1 MNKIYIL
8 VGIFLI
14 ILLYSFMKISYGI
27 KEGLSRNHKRKRRRR
42 AQERQGWWKGKKYI
56 EDGAGINQPNLELP
70 KGYRDN
76 YTPSTT
82 IEYNYLNEDSRHK
95 NDYIMKNATIG
106 EFNNEVGCANNK
118 YSGHCGDK
126 NNFNRYYR
134 PIMRAI
140 KKDSVNK
147 FNEKRYGEGNNW
159 DVDLKN
165 TVEEKIKGTSENS
178 DKNWKEKEYLYD
190 KSFLSENEGKNIEN
204 IKKDSGLT
212 YEQAIENSAL
222 KIKDWMNTKYVEDE
236 KTRRDGSNV
245 VEQFESNIE
254 YVNPTGKS
262 FIDDVNTW
270 ENIKNEVL
278 SSKSNKDELSKIH
291 NDIVDENNNVT
302 LPNEQYEEKF
312 KEKYIELSLPI
323 QHLYENSAR
332 ENIRLKAAIY
342 PSLNT
347 ESTSSETNSI
357 DNKSGMT
364 NLMKEGLNINKSE
377 THTSCINQK
386 CKSSPS
392 NYPGIYK

>member
-14 ILLYSFMKISYGI
+14 ILVYSFMKITYGT
-27 KEGLSRNHKRKRRRR
+27 KEGLSRRHKRKRRRR
-42 AQERQGWWKGKKYI
+42 AAERQGWWRGSGYLQN
-56 EDGAGINQPNLELP
+56 GAGINQPSLQLP
-70 KGYRDN
+70 MGYRDN
-76 YTPSTT
+76 YTPSVDKR
-82 IEYNYLNEDSRHK
+82 YNFWNHDAG
-95 NDYIMKNATIG
+95 NYIMTNKTIG
-106 EFNNEVGCANNK
+106 EFNYEVGCARDRH
-118 YSGHCGDK
+118 SGHCGDK

-134 PIMRAI
+134 PMMNAI
-140 KKDSVNK
+140 SRDSYNK
-147 FNEKRYGEGNNW
+147 FFEKRYGKDNTWNI
-159 DVDLKN
+159 DLEN
-165 TVEEKIKGTSENS
+165 RVINKIKGTSDSAE
-178 DKNWKEKEYLYD
+178 KNWNEKKYLY
-190 KSFLSENEGKNIEN
+190 SESLLSENKGMDIEN
-204 IKKDSGLT
+204 IKRNSGLT
-212 YEQAIENSAL
+212 YEQAIEKSAL
-222 KIKDWMNTKYVEDE
+222 IIQEWIDTKYVEDE
-236 KTRRDGSNV
+236 KKRRDGSNV

-254 YVNPTGKS
+254 YINPTGKS

-291 NDIVDENNNVT
+291 HDIVDKDNNVT

-342 PSLNT
+342 PSLNKQN
-347 ESTSSETNSI
+347 NSN
-357 DNKSGMT
+357 DNQSGMT

-377 THTSCINQK
+377 THVSCINEN

-392 NYPGIYK
+392 SYPSIYK

>member
-14 ILLYSFMKISYGI
+14 ILVYSFMKITYVT
-27 KEGLSRNHKRKRRRR
+27 KEGLSRNRKKKRRRR
-42 AQERQGWWKGKKYI
+42 AQERQGWWRDKKYLQ
-56 EDGAGINQPNLELP
+56 DGVGLKQPSVQLP
-70 KGYRDN
+70 IGYRDN

-82 IEYNYLNEDSRHK
+82 LKYNYVNEDNRRK
-95 NDYIMKNATIG
+95 VDYIMKSATIG
-106 EFNNEVGCANNK
+106 EFNNEVGCANNQ
-118 YSGHCGDK
+118 YSGHCADK
-126 NNFNRYYR
+126 NNFNKYYR

-140 KKDSVNK
+140 NKDAENK
-147 FNEKRYGEGNNW
+147 FNEKRYGLGNKW

-165 TVEEKIKGTSENS
+165 NVEEKIKGTSENS

-190 KSFLSENEGKNIEN
+190 KALLSENKGNDIEN
-204 IKKDSGLT
+204 TKKNSGLT
-212 YEQAIENSAL
+212 YDMAIKNSSL
-222 KIKDWMNTKYVEDE
+222 IIEEWINIKYVEDE
-236 KTRRDGSNV
+236 TKRRDGSTT
-245 VEQFESNIE
+245 VESFENNIE

-278 SSKSNKDELSKIH
+278 TSKSNKDELSKIH
-291 NDIVDENNNVT
+291 NDIVDEDNNVT

-342 PSLNT
+342 PSLNK
-347 ESTSSETNSI
+347 ENKDTNLS
-357 DNKSGMT
+357 DNKIGMT

-377 THTSCINQK
+377 RHSSCINQN

-392 NYPGIYK
+392 SYPGIYN

>member
-14 ILLYSFMKISYGI
+14 ILVYSFMKISYGI

-42 AQERQGWWKGKKYI
+42 AQERQGWWKSKKYLQ
-56 EDGAGINQPNLELP
+56 DGVGINKPNLELP

-76 YTPSTT
+76 YTPSVD
-82 IEYNYLNEDSRHK
+82 IKFNFWNHLGRN
-95 NDYIMKNATIG
+95 YIMKNATIG

-126 NNFNRYYR
+126 NNFNKYYH
-134 PIMRAI
+134 PIMDAI
-140 KKDSVNK
+140 KADAGSK
-147 FNEKRYGEGNNW
+147 FNKKRYGKGNNW

-165 TVEEKIKGTSENS
+165 KVKEKIKGTSGNS
-178 DKNWKEKEYLYD
+178 DKNWKEKKYLY
-190 KSFLSENEGKNIEN
+190 SESLLSENKGMDIEN
-204 IKKDSGLT
+204 IKKNSGLT

-222 KIKDWMNTKYVEDE
+222 KIKDWMNNTYINYET
-236 KTRRDGSNV
+236 TRRNSSNI

-262 FIDDVNTW
+262 FIDDDGIW
-270 ENIKNEVL
+270 ENIKSEVL
-278 SSKSNKDELSKIH
+278 SSTSNKDELSKIH
-291 NDIVDENNNVT
+291 DNIVDKDNNVT
-302 LPNEQYEEKF
+302 LSNEEYEEKF

-342 PSLNT
+342 PSLNK
-347 ESTSSETNSI
+347 ENKETNSV
-357 DNKSGMT
+357 DNISGMT
-364 NLMKEGLNINKSE
+364 NLMKDGLNINKSE
-377 THTSCINQK
+377 THTSCINEN

-392 NYPGIYK
+392 NYPDIYK